1 MTAYVHVAG
10 MPAAVRIARR
20 DASRHRARS
29 LLVVVMIA
37 LPVLALTGADVL
49 ARTMQLSTGEK
60 LSRTLG
66 QADAELTP
74 VGGTVSQIG
83 TGGGWSSDGESSGPG
98 TRAYAASLAAIPAI
112 VSVEHTL
119 RRVETSAP
127 IGAGDRLLQD
137 VEIQGLDLRDP
148 LTTGIAK
155 LVDGHYATSSS
166 EVALS
171 EPLMHRLHVAIG
183 ADVTLAGKDF
193 RVVGVARNPQATKA
207 HTVYM
212 LPAALPG
219 PVGAA
224 LTHLLVKTTTPVT
237 WRQMEKLNAHGVV
250 VQSREVIEHPPAG
263 VQLASPTA
271 LADRA
276 RTIGVATVAV
286 GLAVLEVVLLAG
298 AAFAVG
304 ARRQRRDLALVAAAG
319 GDERQVRQ
327 VVLAGGVV
335 LGLVGAAAG
344 VIGGILAGRLV
355 LPLAQQLADAEAGHF
370 DLRPLEL
377 VAIALIGVMTGL
389 LAAVVPARS
398 AGRDDVVSALTGRR
412 GTVTTTRRV
421 PLVGVTLIVLG
432 AVLAAYAAHPPVRF
446 TLVLVGAV
454 VAEIGFV
461 VCAPW
466 VVGGL
471 ARVARL
477 MPLTARLAMRDASRH
492 RGRTG
497 PAVAAVLA
505 AVAGSI
511 SVSAWITSNVAH
523 DRAQYQP
530 MLRIGQSALQVL
542 PDPNRHAGDVT
553 AALAV
558 VRRDLP
564 VTGVTSFETTQCF
577 DAGRC
582 TTVFVKPIGA
592 DCPLG
597 QAPCGI
603 DIGSAGLAVGDGKTL
618 DALLGRH
625 DAAAAAALARGEI
638 VVFSREFAKGG
649 RAVLV
654 MQPLGGS
661 DAAGSRSRTLP
672 AHVVDVGSRGA
683 AATAIISRDT
693 AAAWHVRPQ
702 RWGYLLS
709 TSRQPTTAEQDRA
722 RSDLVKYD
730 AGLIVERGYHVE
742 RWNYGLL
749 ALAGAAALITL
760 GATAIATALSAADS
774 RPDLVTL
781 AAVGAGP
788 RLRRRF
794 AAAQATTVAVLG
806 TLLGTVA
813 GLLPAWAIVHAYGA
827 MSFVVPWQT
836 IGIVVLG
843 VPVLAAIVT
852 GTLTRSRLPSE
863 RRAT

>member
-1 MTAYVHVAG
+1 MTAYVHFAG

-20 DASRHRARS
+20 DARRHRARS
-29 LLVVVMIA
+29 LLVIVMIA

-49 ARTMQLSTGEK
+49 ARTMQLDTGEK
-60 LSRTLG
+60 LSRALG
-66 QADAELTP
+66 RADAQLTP

-83 TGGGWSSDGESSGPG
+83 TGGGWSSDGEASAPG
-98 TRAYAASLAAIPAI
+98 TPAYAASLAAISGV
-112 VSVEHTL
+112 VSVEHSVQQ
-119 RRVETSAP
+119 VEANAP
-127 IGAGDRLLQD
+127 IGSRGRLLQD

-155 LVDGHYATSSS
+155 LVEGRYASNAS

-171 EPLMHRLHVAIG
+171 EPLMRRMHVAIG
-183 ADVTLAGKDF
+183 DGVTLAGKPL
-193 RVVGVARNPQATKA
+193 RVVGAVRNPQAIKA
-207 HTVYM
+207 YTAYL
-212 LPAALPG
+212 LPKAV
-219 PVGAA
+219 PVPAGAA
-224 LTHLLVKTTTPVT
+224 LTHLLVKTTAPVT
-237 WRQMEKLNAHGVV
+237 WPQMEQLNAHGVV

-263 VQLASPTA
+263 VQLSSPTA

-319 GDERQVRQ
+319 GDERQVRR
-327 VVLAGGVV
+327 VVLAGGLV
-335 LGLVGAAAG
+335 LGLVGALVG
-344 VIGGILAGRLV
+344 VAGGILAGRFV
-355 LPLAQQLADAEAGHF
+355 LPLAQGLADADAGHF
-370 DLRPLEL
+370 DLRLVEL
-377 VAIALIGVMTGL
+377 LAVALIGVMTGL

-398 AGRDDVVSALTGRR
+398 AARDDVVSALTGRR
-412 GTVTTTRRV
+412 GTVATTRRV

-471 ARVARL
+471 TKVARL
-477 MPLTARLAMRDASRH
+477 MPLTPRLAFRDAARH

-511 SVSAWITSNVAH
+511 SVSAWITSNLAH

-530 MLRIGQSALQVL
+530 MLRIGQSGLQVL
-542 PDPNRHAGDVT
+542 PDPHRPAGDVA

-558 VRRDLP
+558 VSRDLP
-564 VTGVTSFETTQCF
+564 VTATTPFATTQCF
-577 DAGRC
+577 DASRC
-582 TTVFVKPIGA
+582 TTAFVKPIGA
-592 DCPLG
+592 DCPPG
-597 QAPCGI
+597 QVSCGI

-625 DAAAAAALARGEI
+625 DPAADAALARGEI
-638 VVFSREFAKGG
+638 VVFSPDFAKNGK
-649 RAVLV
+649 AALV
-654 MQPLGGS
+654 MQPMGGAEA
-661 DAAGSRSRTLP
+661 DTSRSRTLT
-672 AHVVDVGSRGA
+672 AHVVDVGNNGA
-683 AATAIISRDT
+683 AATAIINRDT
-693 AAAWHVRPQ
+693 AASLHLRPQ
-702 RWGYLLS
+702 QWGYLL
-709 TSRQPTTAEQDRA
+709 TTTRQPTTAEQDRA
-722 RSDLVKYD
+722 QSDLLKYE
-730 AGLIVERGYHVE
+730 ANLVVERGYHVE

-788 RLRRRF
+788 RLRRKF
-794 AAAQATTVAVLG
+794 AAAQSTTVAVLG
-806 TLLGTVA
+806 TLLGTAA

-843 VPVLAAIVT
+843 VPVIAALVT
-852 GTLTRSRLPSE
+852 AMLTRSRLPSE